1 MIGVANKSS
10 INKSINKSIINKSII
25 NKSSINKS
33 STKKNNNR
41 SFNATN
47 ICLIKKPSMLRN
59 NNRFPLFEYEGGSGF
74 KTVKFTLKQN
84 EEIRADGGAMNY
96 MSSAIKIKTES
107 GSIFNGVS
115 RMFSGESFFYNIFYN
130 NTSIPRD
137 VTFSGINPGN
147 IGCFYIPANKSFNIV
162 SNSYICST
170 TNLDVNTNFRSGG
183 IILGYGLAFVNIT
196 AKTSSGLIWGSSFGD
211 VIEKIIQ
218 PGDSIKIDNGVLL
231 GFEANIEIKTNS
243 VGGLKSTLFSG
254 EGLVS
259 QITNKGIK
267 PMRIFL
273 ESRSKIAYI
282 KYIQSITVPRK

>member
-1 MIGVANKSS
+1 MISSTKS
-10 INKSINKSIINKSII
+10 NN
-25 NKSSINKS
+25 
-33 STKKNNNR
+33 TKKNNNKI
-41 SFNATN
+41 FNGKT
-47 ICLIKKPSMLRN
+47 ICLIKKPSMLKN
-59 NNRFPLFEYEGGSGF
+59 NKGFPVFEYEGGSGF
-74 KTVKFTLKQN
+74 RTVKIILKPK
-84 EEIRADGGAMNY
+84 EKISADAGAMNY
-96 MSSAIKIKTES
+96 MSSAIKIETKS
-107 GSIFNGVS
+107 GSIFNGFS

-130 NTSIPRD
+130 DTSIPRD

-147 IGCFYIPANKSFNIV
+147 IGCFYIPARKSFNIV

-259 QITNKGIK
+259 QITNKGSI

-273 ESRSKIAYI
+273 ESRSKLAYI
-282 KYIQSITVPRK
+282 KYIKDIATPRK